1 MLPTL
6 TDFLAFKEIFLD
18 YRAEEEGWGLDLHN
32 GLVVTSLC
40 KSSSAGFPEQSVVLC
55 PTSRQWDCSGEQQP
69 DILREASAND
79 RRIHRGKTSSVLQ
92 LFINVKYWWVTKTT
106 WLFLGPS
113 YPEDPCVSA
122 ATSPRGFE
130 SQAPL
135 EQAHILHSPWAPSTA
150 YGVSATT
157 ITSPLCSRRL
167 CMSIVHSAFYMHSS
181 FSSQWSFWLEKCLC
195 GCSWSQVPALRFLE
209 LLLSQLVLAGNQLS
223 RDVLDL
229 NATCENQFLVLYL
242 QSLYPVFCW
251 S

>member
-6 TDFLAFKEIFLD
+6 TDFLAFKEILLD
-18 YRAEEEGWGLDLHN
+18 YRADEEGWGLDLHN
-32 GLVVTSLC
+32 GLVVTSLY

-135 EQAHILHSPWAPSTA
+135 EQAHILHSPGRLPQHTQWRVSHHHHQPSLFQKA
-150 YGVSATT
+150 LHEYCALSF
-157 ITSPLCSRRL
+157 
-167 CMSIVHSAFYMHSS
+167 FYA
-181 FSSQWSFWLEKCLC
+181 LK
-195 GCSWSQVPALRFLE
+195 LRFSVE
-209 LLLSQLVLAGNQLS
+209 
-223 RDVLDL
+223 
-229 NATCENQFLVLYL
+229 FLTWEMFMWMFLKPSWDFWNSCYH
-242 QSLYPVFCW
+242 S
-251 S
+251 